1 MPDIGTVENRKAAAG
16 ATGPTGPTGPAG
28 NPYLQATTD
37 SALSDGAV
45 VKRVSGG
52 HFNLGSGGTSGSSA
66 GVVGV
71 AHPAALIS
79 TTANVYPSG
88 TRAPVSGL
96 PVGSVFRSNA
106 GALVAYGSLVA
117 GEYSQRM
124 GYSDGAGVDVL
135 VGEEFQV

>member
-1 MPDIGTVENRKAAAG
+1 MSALSYPTGDNTAG
-16 ATGPTGPTGPAG
+16 ATGPAGPAGPAG

-37 SALSDGAV
+37 SALSDGAA

-52 HFNLGSGGTSGSSA
+52 HFSLGSGGTSGSSA

-88 TRAPVSGL
+88 TRAPVAGL
-96 PVGSVFRSNA
+96 PVGYVYRSNA
-106 GALVAYGSLVA
+106 GALVAYGSLVPT
-117 GEYSQRM
+117 EFSQCM
-124 GYSDGAGVDVL
+124 GFSDGAGVDVL
-135 VGEEFQV
+135 VGEEFLV